1 MAPTKANIMTV
12 ALFLAKKAVVEDLRS
27 KGLKV
32 RDFDRAA
39 IERLALAW
47 IKQHPGLTGEAEQ
60 CLREWIAQS
69 RRARER

>member
-1 MAPTKANIMTV
+1 MTKANLTKANIMTV
-12 ALFLAKKAVVEDLRS
+12 GLFLAKKAVIEDLRS

-47 IKQHPGLTGEAEQ
+47 IKSHPCLIGEAEKS
-60 CLREWIAQS
+60 LREWIAPS
-69 RRARER
+69 R